1 MIGGVTGLVVT
12 LVALVLGLLIWTAFG
27 VFSTQKAELQ
37 GIAANA
43 LEFNQETREYGP
55 EAAHARAL
63 MRADLDYAHR
73 QLWGDDQTKAAAIAA
88 SIRNMDSLSVVLDH
102 LEPTTDAQKS
112 LLADAKHNYEAI
124 WQSRILMSLQGVDAV
139 SWPVLY
145 VVSAWTCIA
154 FFLTGLN
161 SKSSRATIAVAA
173 LGSFC
178 VASAMFLILEL
189 SQPYTSSMRVASDGI
204 DRVGRTRQALKEH
217 RVGFRAGARAVEF
230 DVKEVNGLRGAEI
243 RCIKLRSPAQR
254 SRPERL
260 PRRSAS
266 RRVPA
271 IPEHLLGGQESAL
284 CLGRPREDG
293 RAAAARGGSF
303 RRSFR
308 SCDLL
313 TQVKGW
319 RRFFSSPRLGRDF
332 PSDLAAAKPDERRR
346 SPGAR
351 GLKPADPETKTSRS
365 IRRAAR
371 IRPLEKSPNRFR
383 ALGQADGRQPFM
395 PHEYLTTPV
404 SSALSL
410 RFAHA

>member
-1 MIGGVTGLVVT
+1 MIKMVSVHHFLILAGSPARSAAARVVRFTTRRTRRGGIGGGSTAVAPLQQGCRLKSSQNSVAPRHSCLVCRTTMSTTTATPFRCAAMRATACSLRNNAFQPAAFLPSFRAADMFPSFFHTADSMLTTSLIFSVVFFVAALVSALVGLAIRVYMAERVRLEHARDMIGGVTGLVVT

-102 LEPTTDAQKS
+102 MEPTTDAQKS

-189 SQPYTSSMRVASDGI
+189 SQPYTSSMRVSSDGI
-204 DRVGRTRQALKEH
+204 DRVGLE
-217 RVGFRAGARAVEF
+217 
-230 DVKEVNGLRGAEI
+230 
-243 RCIKLRSPAQR
+243 
-254 SRPERL
+254 
-260 PRRSAS
+260 
-266 RRVPA
+266 
-271 IPEHLLGGQESAL
+271 
-284 CLGRPREDG
+284 
-293 RAAAARGGSF
+293 
-303 RRSFR
+303 
-308 SCDLL
+308 
-313 TQVKGW
+313 
-319 RRFFSSPRLGRDF
+319 
-332 PSDLAAAKPDERRR
+332 
-346 SPGAR
+346 
-351 GLKPADPETKTSRS
+351 
-365 IRRAAR
+365 
-371 IRPLEKSPNRFR
+371 LEKP
-383 ALGQADGRQPFM
+383 
-395 PHEYLTTPV
+395 
-404 SSALSL
+404 
-410 RFAHA
+410 